1 MTNKTQ
7 EVLRHLQF
15 KKSITS
21 WEAIGLYGATRL
33 SAIIFAL
40 RAKGYIIVDKWEE
53 DIDRYGNKV
62 RFVRYVYFGNDIKI
76 LEFFKKI
83 RKKMTERK
91 ND

>member
-21 WEAIGLYGATRL
+21 YEAFILYGSTRL

-40 RAKGYIIVDKWEE
+40 RAKGHTIVDKWEE

-62 RFVRYVYFGNDIKI
+62 RFVRYVYLGNDIKARI
-76 LEFFKKI
+76 DELIAKI
-83 RKKMTERK
+83 KAKR
-91 ND
+91 